1 MNKKIVYAVL
11 AVILLVAVII
21 TAVKGF
27 NVGLVY
33 GEGTEISFSLSN
45 SDVEKDDIRVI
56 AKEVF
61 PNNKVIVQRIEYFT
75 NSALIK
81 VNKTDVSEED
91 IENLKNKINEKYN
104 SNLTTDV
111 MEVTHVQNIKLRT
124 IIEPYVGPLG
134 LSLLVILGYFAIR
147 FRGTKEMLSLVKYI
161 GICELTVFALY
172 AICRLPVNG
181 VTMPIVT
188 LVFYSTIIIE
198 TVLAEFNSKE
208 D

>member
-1 MNKKIVYAVL
+1 MNKKIIYAVL
-11 AVILLVAVII
+11 AVIFIVAVII

-33 GEGTEISFSLSN
+33 GEGTEINFSLTD
-45 SDVEKDDIRVI
+45 SDVEKEDVKAI

-61 PNNKVIVQRIEYFT
+61 PGSKVIIQRIEYFT

-81 VNKTDVSEED
+81 INKTDVSAED

-104 SNLTTDV
+104 VNLQTEAI
-111 MEVTHVQNIKLRT
+111 EVNHVQNVKLRT
-124 IIEPYVGPLG
+124 IVEPYVGPLG

-147 FRGTKEMLSLVKYI
+147 FRGTKEMIALVKYI
-161 GICELTVFALY
+161 VISEATIFCLY

-181 VTMPIVT
+181 ITMPFVT
-188 LVFYSTIIIE
+188 LAFFGTIIVE